1 MGTFGDLKKAFVK
14 LQDQVFPEDKRIGNV
29 QFAYQDWELFSR
41 LFRIDFFEPEDDPE
55 WQEYQ
60 QSE

>member
-1 MGTFGDLKKAFVK
+1 MGTFTDLKKAFLK
-14 LQDQVFPEDKRIGNV
+14 LHEQVHPEDKGIGNV